1 MSATY
6 AMNQTMSLTVRVV
19 RVQTSAEK
27 KRKKT
32 AIMQDTPAGIR
43 ICTVT
48 PKIVTFD
55 HTTREKRPKQK
66 KRKQQVRG

>member
-6 AMNQTMSLTVRVV
+6 AMNQTMSQTVRVV

-27 KRKKT
+27 KKKT

-43 ICTVT
+43 ICTVP